1 MKNTTVLFAIILAL
15 STLSAQTPIEGSG
28 KVMLQYRELAA
39 FTSVNNTS
47 TIDVIILKN
56 KKSSAEVRADNNLIG
71 FVLTEVEDGVLT
83 ISMKQGVS
91 YNNPHITV
99 TIYTPHL
106 NEVIMKGTGNVTV
119 LSMKEDYFTAIC
131 KGTGNFKCD
140 CLLAK
145 DLILQN
151 SGTGNMDVSYM
162 SQNSVTIQNSGTGNI
177 NLSMLQNVTSNM
189 KVQNSGTGDI
199 TLKKLSV
206 GDLQVKNQGA
216 GNITMSGKAD
226 KMTLVNNGT
235 GNVQAN
241 KLVVKTAHV
250 IQNGV
255 GYVNAFVTEKAYLTK
270 KNKLANVKI
279 TGGGEVVMEMSMEE
293 LKDFFKE

>member
-1 MKNTTVLFAIILAL
+1 MLLAVC
-15 STLSAQTPIEGSG
+15 TLSAQTPIEGSG
-28 KVMLQYRELAA
+28 KVIAQYRELAA

-47 TIDVIILKN
+47 TIDVTILKN
-56 KKSSAEVRADNNLIG
+56 EKSSAEVSADNNLIG

-151 SGTGNMDVSYM
+151 SGTGNIDVSYM
-162 SQNSVTIQNSGTGNI
+162 CPNSVTIQNSGTGNI
-177 NLSMLQNVTSNM
+177 NMSMIQNVTSSM
-189 KVQNSGTGDI
+189 KIQNSGMGDI

-206 GDLQVKNQGA
+206 GDLQLKSLGT
-216 GNITMSGKAD
+216 GNITLSGKAD
-226 KMTLVNNGT
+226 NMTLVNGGC
-235 GNVQAN
+235 GNVRAN
-241 KLVVKTAHV
+241 NLKVATAH
-250 IQNGV
+250 ITQNSV
-255 GYVNAFVTEKAYLTK
+255 GNIIATVTGTAYLT
-270 KNKLANVKI
+270 NKSELGKVTI
-279 TGGGEVVMEMSMEE
+279 HGGGKIVRE
-293 LKDFFKE
+293 